1 MSARKHDYRALE
13 REYVQTPGLSIRALC
28 RRHGIKS
35 YSSVAAYAR
44 APENDWEGKRARVIA
59 KAEDKAVELV
69 SDRLADEQAELV
81 STVRSEWLTVI
92 RAATYKFAE
101 DLKDPQYK
109 VSVDSLIKL
118 IDKGLVLLGEPSSRT
133 EERHL
138 ALTGSL
144 DGVNPD
150 ILRRIAA
157 ATRPERVVGRG
168 EGLPPRTHPEDTR
181 PN

>member
-13 REYVQTPGLSIRALC
+13 REYISTPDLSIRALC
-28 RRHGIKS
+28 RKHGVKS

-44 APENDWEGKRARVIA
+44 ANNWEGKREETLG
-59 KAEDKAVELV
+59 KAQNKMVELV
-69 SDRLADEQAELV
+69 STQIAEQEASLID
-81 STVRSEWLTVI
+81 TVRGEWLTVI

-101 DLKDPQYK
+101 DLKDPNYK
-109 VSVDSLIKL
+109 ISVDSLIKL
-118 IDKGLVLLGEPSSRT
+118 IQQGSVLLGEPSQRI

-144 DGVNPD
+144 DGVSPD
-150 ILRRIAA
+150 VLRRIAT
-157 ATRPERVVGRG
+157 ATRPVEPVVKR
-168 EGLPPRTHPEDTR
+168 EGLPPRLNPEDPR

>member
-13 REYVQTPGLSIRALC
+13 AEFIRTPGLSIRELC
-28 RRHGIKS
+28 RNHDIKGF
-35 YSSVAAYAR
+35 SSVAAYAR
-44 APENDWEGKRARVIA
+44 ENKWEQKRDQIMGRAEE
-59 KAEDKAVELV
+59 KAIELV
-69 SDRLADEQAELV
+69 SDQLAEAQVELIE
-81 STVRSEWLTVI
+81 TVRSEWLTVI

-138 ALTGSL
+138 ALTGTL
-144 DGVNPD
+144 EGVSAD
-150 ILRRIAA
+150 TLRRIAA
-157 ATRPERVVGRG
+157 ATRPVEPVRVG
-168 EGLPPRTHPEDTR
+168 EGLPPRAGTEDPR